1 MNIYKNKGIIYSECF
16 LQLLSN
22 CVDNDK
28 LTISVEVLDNC
39 REQGYSMRV
48 RDDKE
53 EGLTFYVYAHRNSDE
68 PTITWENELRYE
80 NMFSEDAW
88 INRTETK
95 ENIMDIVDIAE
106 KLIEEK
112 FSNKEE

>member
-1 MNIYKNKGIIYSECF
+1 MTIYKNKGIIYSECF

-22 CVDNDK
+22 RVDIDN

-48 RDDKE
+48 RNDKE
-53 EGLTFYVYAHRNSDE
+53 EGLTFYVYAHRISGE
-68 PTITWENELRYE
+68 PTITWENEAHYQ
-80 NMFSEDAW
+80 NMFTEEAW
-88 INRTETK
+88 LNRTETK
-95 ENIMDIVDIAE
+95 ENITDIVEIAE

-112 FSNKEE
+112 FGDER